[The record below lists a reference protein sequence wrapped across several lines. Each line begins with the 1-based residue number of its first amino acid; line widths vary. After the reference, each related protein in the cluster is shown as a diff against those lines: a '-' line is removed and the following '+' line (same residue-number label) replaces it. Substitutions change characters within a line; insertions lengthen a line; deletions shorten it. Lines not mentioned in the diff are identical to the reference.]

1 MRTDILE
8 SVKSKEIRR
17 LEEVKERIMR
27 QTVEA
32 LWFEGIIETEAG
44 GRGGQWLF
52 AGRAA
57 DGEPVRYS
65 CEAEVKWSFG
75 RVKLVRGSIARE
87 GATCTDLYT
96 FLEEMIQNRLDGAHT
111 AQFMNELLETMVKD
125 YQCQAQLA
133 DRIPERDKHYEALE
147 SHMTDGHP
155 YHPSYKSRIGFSAAD
170 NYAYGPEFNQQVALH
185 WVAVN
190 ERLVDSAVSGSQDVS
205 LDGIYKQHLTEND
218 RRHFADTI
226 SENGRK
232 DIDYVYVPVHPWQ
245 MEHMIP
251 SVFAPQLANRDIVPL
266 GPSESAY
273 RAQQSI
279 RSLSHRGNAEA
290 PYIKLALSITNT
302 STSRILANHTTQN
315 AARISDWLHH
325 IVQNDELLQ
334 RERFNLL
341 REVAGVSFRYDE
353 LPHIQY
359 RAAYGTLGA
368 IFRENISACLADN
381 EEAWPLNALL
391 LTQPNGEPFI
401 QSAIDRY
408 GIERWS
414 RELIRVVTL
423 PIVHLLY
430 AHGIAL
436 ESHAQNI
443 ILVLEDGLP
452 KRIVIKDLHDGVRY
466 VPDKLL
472 HPEWAPQLAPEP
484 ETHRKFN
491 RYSFIHAESVAD
503 VRDYTYDAFFFIC
516 MTDLCFAF
524 ERFGLSEQSFWRQCA
539 ETIVAYQREHPEYE
553 QRFAMFDLF
562 AADGLIEEMT
572 KRRIYG
578 DRELYFRAASRNPLL
593 SGRESL
599 PQ

>member
-1 MRTDILE
+1 MRIDIAE
-8 SVKSKEIRR
+8 TVRTIEGQR

-32 LWFEGIIETEAG
+32 LWFEGILEVEAG
-44 GRGGQWLF
+44 ERSGQWQF
-52 AGRAA
+52 TGRTEE
-57 DGEPVRYS
+57 GEPVAYA

-87 GATCTDLYT
+87 GVPFTDLHT
-96 FLEEMIQNRLDGAHT
+96 FLEEVIQNRLDGAHK
-111 AQFMNELLETMVKD
+111 AQFMHELLETMVKD
-125 YQCQAQLA
+125 FQCRVQLE
-133 DRIPERDKHYEALE
+133 DRIPEQDKHYEALE

-170 NYAYGPEFNQQVALH
+170 NSVYGPEFNQQVPLY

-190 ERLVDSAVSGSQDVS
+190 EKLVDCSVSEKAAVT
-205 LDGIYKQHLTEND
+205 LDGLYRQHLTEED
-218 RRHFADTI
+218 LRCFIETVK
-226 SENGRK
+226 EKGRE
-232 DIDYVYVPVHPWQ
+232 DVSYVYVPVHSWQ
-245 MEHMIP
+245 MEHIIP
-251 SVFAPQLANRDIVPL
+251 SAFAQQLADKDIVPL
-266 GPSESAY
+266 GASEGAY

-279 RSLSHRGNAEA
+279 RSLSHRFNMEA

-302 STSRILANHTTQN
+302 STSRILANHTTHN

-325 IVQNDELLQ
+325 IVQNDALLQ

-341 REVAGVSFRYDE
+341 REVGGISFRYDE
-353 LPHIQY
+353 LPQVQY

-368 IFRENISACLADN
+368 IFRENISVCLAPG

-401 QSAIDRY
+401 QAAIDRH
-408 GIERWS
+408 GIERWGS
-414 RELIRVVTL
+414 QLIRTMTL
-423 PIVHLLY
+423 PIIHLLY

-452 KRIVIKDLHDGVRY
+452 KRIIVKDLHDGVRY

-491 RYSFIHAESVAD
+491 RYSFIHAESVKD

-516 MTDLCFAF
+516 MTDICFAF
-524 ERFGLSEQSFWRQCA
+524 ERFGLSERSFWRYCA
-539 ETIVAYQREHPEYE
+539 ETIADYQQEHPEYA
-553 QRFAMFDLF
+553 QRFEMFDLF

-578 DRELYFRAASRNPLL
+578 DRELYFRAAIRNPLL
-593 SGRESL
+593 EARESL
-599 PQ
+599 AP